1 MLNPIP
7 SYLPTNKLLGRV
19 GLSINYVMKHLTNI
33 YLVYLIYELT
43 LVNFW
48 VYKISLST
56 IEGKRFEFD
65 YYFISNFYYV
75 CQFVYSFFVGI

>member
-1 MLNPIP
+1 MLIYAGQTLENGENKIRKVTSKKSLFVRYLTYNLEIKMLNPIP

-43 LVNFW
+43 LVNF
-48 VYKISLST
+48 
-56 IEGKRFEFD
+56 
-65 YYFISNFYYV
+65 
-75 CQFVYSFFVGI
+75 